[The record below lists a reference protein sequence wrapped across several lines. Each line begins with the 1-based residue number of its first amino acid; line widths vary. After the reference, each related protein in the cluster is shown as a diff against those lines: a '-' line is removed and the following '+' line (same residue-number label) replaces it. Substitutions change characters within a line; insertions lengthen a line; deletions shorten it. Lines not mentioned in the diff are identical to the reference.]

1 MLFCCTRFLAQTPT
15 LRPMEF
21 AQNPP
26 PPLKNSRH
34 SRRFVGNLRK
44 QWNLGLRNA
53 GADSKPTL
61 RGTLNAL
68 KRNGLSPFA
77 G

>member
-1 MLFCCTRFLAQTPT
+1 VDKAVSVRELDAFPFRRGSPQK
-15 LRPMEF
+15 
-21 AQNPP
+21 PP
-26 PPLKNSRH
+26 SPLKNSRY
-34 SRRFVGNLRK
+34 SRWFVGNVRR
-44 QWNLGLRNA
+44 QWNLRLRNA
-53 GADSKPTL
+53 GADSRLAL

>member
-1 MLFCCTRFLAQTPT
+1 VDKAVSVRELDAFPFRRGSPQK
-15 LRPMEF
+15 
-21 AQNPP
+21 PP
-26 PPLKNSRH
+26 SPLKNSRH

-44 QWNLGLRNA
+44 QWNPGLRNA